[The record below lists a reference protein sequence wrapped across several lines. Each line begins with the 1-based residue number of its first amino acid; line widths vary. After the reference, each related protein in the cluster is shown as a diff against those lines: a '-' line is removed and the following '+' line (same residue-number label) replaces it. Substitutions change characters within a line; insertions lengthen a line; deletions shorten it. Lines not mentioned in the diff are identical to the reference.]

1 MAFDKDEV
9 RRAIAERRDYAKVGW
24 AAPKSPLTYGGVN
37 WRPDFVRDSGVM
49 CLLSGDDIP
58 KYIARRI
65 RAAAGDQYDVTCA
78 AALEIL
84 TNNENIELLMEA
96 DASIIFVV
104 DNGQIRKSKK
114 LLKVLAEQ
122 EITLGSDL
130 RRRLVELGL
139 EYCRL
144 AKSSHEKGK
153 RLEDLT
159 HFLFSQVSDFRVL
172 KCNWKTRNEELDCV
186 IQVRSFSSD
195 RCWAVLGAPYLI
207 VEAKNRAEKTEQET
221 VSKLRSVMDGKR
233 NTCRIGF
240 IISISGFTSGARDQ
254 VLRFATEDN
263 IFVLLEPEDILEW
276 SSSEDYEEK
285 LDEIT
290 SKAILD

>member
-1 MAFDKDEV
+1 MAFERDEV
-9 RRAIAERRDYAKVGW
+9 RRAIAERRDFAKAGW
-24 AAPKSPLTYGGVN
+24 AAPKSPLTYGSVN
-37 WRPDFVRDSGVM
+37 WRPDFVRDSGVI

-78 AALEIL
+78 ATLEIL

-195 RCWAVLGAPYLI
+195 RCWAVLGSPYLV